1 MAGIIPE
8 LLLFAYIGQT
18 INNIQDLFNGNS
30 EDKSFIYIFVVGFI
44 IAAGIVTYVTIL
56 TKKIF
61 QKKLFSFLVQK
72 RDLGSS

>member
-56 TKKIF
+56 TKIILENNNK
-61 QKKLFSFLVQK
+61 
-72 RDLGSS
+72 

>member
-30 EDKSFIYIFVVGFI
+30 EDETFIYIFVVGFI

-56 TKKIF
+56 TKKILENNN
-61 QKKLFSFLVQK
+61 K
-72 RDLGSS
+72 